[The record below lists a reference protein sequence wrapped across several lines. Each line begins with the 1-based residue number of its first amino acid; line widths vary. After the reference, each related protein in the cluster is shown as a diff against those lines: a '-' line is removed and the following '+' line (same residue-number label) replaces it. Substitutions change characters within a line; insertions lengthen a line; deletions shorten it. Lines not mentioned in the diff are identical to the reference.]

1 MVSAS
6 PIGWWTACR
15 PPCRRRRIF
24 LSWESSPWRFIA
36 VLTKRPPSSSRRTP
50 NAESSPSGRSR
61 APDHP
66 PLPSRPPRRGA
77 AGLQWQ
83 RAKRGSARGPL
94 QRRGRRAG
102 HRLRDGGFPVP
113 RVPDVRRDGAPH
125 DRAGIRADRQGTLGI
140 HQSAADEYSSQR
152 RCRGGSRDVRGAAG
166 TLLAHARCALP
177 AAGHVGQ
184 ARIAAQ
190 HARDDRAARRCRPRE
205 AARLSRRGQ
214 RTQGSRAGR
223 AACRAIRGSRH
234 PFLLYRRRPARRRAL
249 HARPDAAL
257 VGLDL
262 HRAHARIQVSKP
274 SFLYRLSVNVAT
286 RAAPLVARFDKKV
299 ARGLDGRR
307 GLAARLAAWAAT
319 RRDTRRPL
327 VWMHAPSV
335 GEGLQAK
342 PVLETLRAEH
352 PDWQLAF
359 TFFSP
364 SAERLAKN
372 LPVDV
377 ADYLPLDRPSE
388 VAAVLDALKPTA
400 LVFSKLDVW
409 PELTLAAA
417 RRGVKLGLISATVS
431 PHSSRLRWPTRQW
444 SAPAYRAL
452 DRVGTI
458 SEEDGERLELLG
470 ARADAIAVT
479 GDTRYDSVAERA
491 ARLDKTREPLARL
504 ATTATGTFTIVAGS
518 TWPSDEAVLLP
529 AFADLLHQLPT
540 ARLLLAPHEPNPDHL
555 AGIAER
561 LRHLKLPRPV
571 RLSQLEHAKPG
582 PVIVV
587 DRVGILADLY
597 SLGDTAFV
605 GGGFHRAGLHS
616 VLEPAVFGVP
626 LIFGPHWRMSRDAA
640 LLLDQG
646 GAVAMPPP
654 GDARHPLHSQWLVW
668 HHDPE
673 ARTRVGKAAKQ
684 VVADGRGASERT
696 AALVWGLVEG

>member
-1 MVSAS
+1 MTKS
-6 PIGWWTACR
+6 PR
-15 PPCRRRRIF
+15 
-24 LSWESSPWRFIA
+24 SP
-36 VLTKRPPSSSRRTP
+36 
-50 NAESSPSGRSR
+50 
-61 APDHP
+61 
-66 PLPSRPPRRGA
+66 
-77 AGLQWQ
+77 
-83 RAKRGSARGPL
+83 
-94 QRRGRRAG
+94 
-102 HRLRDGGFPVP
+102 
-113 RVPDVRRDGAPH
+113 
-125 DRAGIRADRQGTLGI
+125 
-140 HQSAADEYSSQR
+140 
-152 RCRGGSRDVRGAAG
+152 
-166 TLLAHARCALP
+166 
-177 AAGHVGQ
+177 
-184 ARIAAQ
+184 
-190 HARDDRAARRCRPRE
+190 
-205 AARLSRRGQ
+205 
-214 RTQGSRAGR
+214 
-223 AACRAIRGSRH
+223 
-234 PFLLYRRRPARRRAL
+234 
-249 HARPDAAL
+249 
-257 VGLDL
+257 
-262 HRAHARIQVSKP
+262 KP
-274 SFLYRLSVNVAT
+274 SFLYRLSVHVVT

-307 GLAARLAAWAAT
+307 GLAARLAAWGAAQ
-319 RRDTRRPL
+319 RNPERPL

-388 VAAVLDALKPTA
+388 VSAVLDALRPTA

-417 RRGVKLGLISATVS
+417 RRGVKLGLISATVATE
-431 PHSSRLRWPTRQW
+431 SSRLRWPTRGW
-444 SAPAYRAL
+444 SVPAYRAL
-452 DRVGTI
+452 DRIGTI
-458 SEEDGERLELLG
+458 SEDDGERLELLG
-470 ARADAIAVT
+470 ARPDSIAVT

-491 ARLDKTREPLARL
+491 ERLDKTREPIARL
-504 ATTATGTFTIVAGS
+504 AQATPDTFTIVAGS

-555 AGIAER
+555 AGIADR
-561 LRHLKLPRPV
+561 LKHLKLPRPV

-626 LIFGPHWRMSRDAA
+626 IVFGPHWRMSRDAA
-640 LLLDQG
+640 LLLEKG
-646 GAVAMPPP
+646 GAVALPA
-654 GDARHPLHSQWLVW
+654 DARHPMHSQWLVW
-668 HHDPE
+668 HHDPA
-673 ARTRVGKAAKQ
+673 ARVTAGLSAKLM
-684 VVADGRGASERT
+684 VAEGRGASART
-696 AALVWGLVEG
+696 TALVQGLVEA

>member
-1 MVSAS
+1 M
-6 PIGWWTACR
+6 
-15 PPCRRRRIF
+15 
-24 LSWESSPWRFIA
+24 
-36 VLTKRPPSSSRRTP
+36 TKT
-50 NAESSPSGRSR
+50 
-61 APDHP
+61 
-66 PLPSRPPRRGA
+66 
-77 AGLQWQ
+77 
-83 RAKRGSARGPL
+83 
-94 QRRGRRAG
+94 
-102 HRLRDGGFPVP
+102 
-113 RVPDVRRDGAPH
+113 
-125 DRAGIRADRQGTLGI
+125 
-140 HQSAADEYSSQR
+140 
-152 RCRGGSRDVRGAAG
+152 
-166 TLLAHARCALP
+166 
-177 AAGHVGQ
+177 
-184 ARIAAQ
+184 
-190 HARDDRAARRCRPRE
+190 
-205 AARLSRRGQ
+205 
-214 RTQGSRAGR
+214 
-223 AACRAIRGSRH
+223 
-234 PFLLYRRRPARRRAL
+234 
-249 HARPDAAL
+249 
-257 VGLDL
+257 
-262 HRAHARIQVSKP
+262 
-274 SFLYRLSVNVAT
+274 SFLYRLSVNVVT

-307 GLAARLAAWAAT
+307 GLAARLAAWAAAQ
-319 RRDTRRPL
+319 RDTKRPL

-364 SAERLAKN
+364 SAERLARN
-372 LPVDV
+372 LPVDF

-388 VAAVLDALKPTA
+388 VAAVLDALQPTA

-417 RRGVKLGLISATVS
+417 VRGVKLGLISATVS
-431 PHSSRLRWPTRQW
+431 PNSSRLRWPTRQW
-444 SAPAYRAL
+444 SAPAYHAL
-452 DRVGTI
+452 DRIGTI
-458 SEEDGERLELLG
+458 SEEDGVRLERLG
-470 ARADAIAVT
+470 ARADVIAVT

-491 ARLDKTREPLARL
+491 ARLDTTRDPLARL
-504 ATTATGTFTIVAGS
+504 ATMGEGPGTFTIVAGS

-597 SLGDTAFV
+597 SLGDAAFV

-626 LIFGPHWRMSRDAA
+626 IIFGPHWRMSRDAA

-646 GAVAMPPP
+646 GAVALPPH

-668 HHDPE
+668 HHDPA
-673 ARTRVGKAAKQ
+673 ARKSAGKAAKQ
-684 VVADGRGASERT
+684 MVAEGRGAAERT
-696 AALVWGLVEG
+696 AALVWGLVES